1 MTDATAVPSMMN
13 AANAV
18 TVARLVLTPLL
29 IVLILDRGAT
39 WEVFALGMTIGL
51 SDMLDGW
58 LARRSRTTSS
68 GAFLD
73 PLADKVL
80 VLGCMFTLVAEGIYS
95 LVPVALIAGRE
106 LVISAYRSYWG
117 RRGVSIPARRS
128 AKLKTWFQGLAIAL
142 TLCPA
147 TADARWLWISL
158 LWIAVAFT
166 LVTGVQY
173 LLDGS
178 RSHETA

>member
-1 MTDATAVPSMMN
+1 MMN

-18 TVARLVLTPLL
+18 TLTRLVLTPLL
-29 IVLILDRGAT
+29 IVLIIEQGVS
-39 WEVFALGMTIGL
+39 WGVFALGMGIGL

-80 VLGCMFTLVAEGIYS
+80 VLGCMFTLVAEGTYP
-95 LVPVALIAGRE
+95 LGPVLLIAGRE
-106 LVISAYRSYWG
+106 LVISAYRSYWS
-117 RRGVSIPARRS
+117 RQGVSIPARRS
-128 AKLKTWFQGLAIAL
+128 AKLKTWFQGVALAL

-147 TADARWLWISL
+147 TADLRWLWSSV
-158 LWIAVAFT
+158 LWVAVALT
-166 LVTGVQY
+166 LLTGVQY
-173 LLDGS
+173 LIDGS
-178 RSHETA
+178 RTSDPA